1 MQINVFDNG
10 VNTDIDPARVPAT
23 QYTSGRNVRLVNDRS
38 NGLVIK
44 PLDGTSLQFVIG
56 GNKVPIGT
64 IDTPYG
70 FSIIFSK
77 AQSSTAFDEIGV
89 YPAPNCIV
97 NNNPNSLGFSNQYRP
112 LKNILSTTGALIDCI
127 TTELNFSVGNTI
139 TGFVRLDD
147 DNTFNIYFT
156 DNRNPVRCINS
167 GFKLDGTQAD
177 IKRISVKQLHID
189 KLTSIFLD
197 TNIPGKIDLLSVSTT
212 GKHLCGNYVYYMRYV
227 TKSYDKTPFKCQSGP
242 IQIAPTS
249 NQTYDQILQAHG
261 GEGGRQT
268 DKSVLLRVSGGFNS
282 DHNTDIPLDKAYDY
296 VEFAYCYNYENG
308 AKTFEIIDKLFPING
323 NDTIDVLITGD
334 EPKIASSL
342 SDILFRHPE
351 DRIAETIKYH
361 KRKLYIGNTSVE
373 YPLYDTIPG
382 SNGIEKEQYLIEFAK
397 RIKISYLKNRTST
410 TVGSK
415 LLSFDIISELGDINA
430 GYGGNIY
437 KDEKKTYYN
446 VGYFRGE
453 TYQFGIQFTLNN
465 GQETLYYPMKGDDEW
480 SENSKGNFV
489 NEDGIYRFPSVY
501 DYPYYGEIE
510 PNTNH
515 LVPGSNVLQ
524 LLFVEFDMSDAI
536 IYLNNNPFAA
546 DFFQKYIS
554 GYCFGR
560 AERKPNLVYQ
570 GLMMHA
576 FDGAPFG
583 DWPDNVAYYS
593 MIDKGPEY
601 RNDKTSYGPGNDPD
615 TLTNNNYPLRN
626 SLPHSPDQLECINY
640 AMYPNV
646 TGGQN
651 DIFFDSDNADSSM
664 TLSKKRFPLF
674 TRFNGYYKESLKIED
689 TGFLQNAEPV
699 LVYQTVSGKSFI
711 PSYPFAALP
720 AIFIWKRRNDGNNF
734 EDIPRVYYI
743 EQFFGLH
750 QNYLRGDYTATESNS
765 GGFNSFLQTPSLNY
779 KAIFSNDYFFEKNIP
794 DGSYHMLMFSA
805 VQYTTY
811 CSKKL
816 DVDDGYRRDYMDAS
830 LEDLAYDSRCRPYN
844 FGAAPTRNHFVKYP
858 SYGYSGNTNTL
869 GNIAGWPIQAYQIY
883 EWEQGAKEGFTS
895 FFTQGGDFSKDCLFW
910 FNSAN
915 TQSAERG
922 VANRSFAIGRYI
934 GIKFELPYKIDETE
948 YPSAVSGRCGRENAS
963 LNAIYLGSNGYWG
976 DHQAP
981 HTRIPSTTTGSTTYS
996 NRWSNDQ
1003 FNRIVNV
1010 YRYIPWTIYDK
1021 MNNSEYSNA
1030 SYNIKNDYDFAK
1042 QPLFKITPFI
1052 KYVNK
1057 NSISPKY
1064 VAANGDCFIG
1074 CMAQKIL
1081 HNPETTG
1088 IPAEKK
1094 GWQFGLL
1101 KRQETKTEFSDTGS
1115 PIVNYDEIIAGFG
1128 NTIIILTENKY
1139 NTGMRVKRLSADS
1152 KFWNWE
1158 FINRGNISNSK
1169 EWDFYD
1175 YSVIWNKKEED
1186 YFNTGYNV
1194 VLGDLFG
1201 LGYEKLDPYRIKKR
1215 ANRIRYSKDNI
1226 SGVYTDQNRIF
1237 LPVAF
1242 QDLDSKYG
1250 SISALSSVQNKAIAV
1265 QDHGI
1270 VVLEIDERSAVPDN
1284 SGRQLTLSEGKPL
1297 GSDYLVLSD
1306 TIGSQHLRSIVE
1318 TENATYG
1325 VDVSKFKVWRITGKG
1340 FEIISDTKSI
1350 RSELNAY
1357 FKQTSPDGTNI
1368 EAHNINEFE
1377 VVGGHNKRHAEV
1389 VFTIKYEP
1397 NREIFNNISFIFSEF
1412 SDSFTSNKM
1421 DYNANFYLS
1430 INNDF
1435 IMCDTSRLPG
1445 FDEFWMEKD
1454 SATKCSFYGNINS
1467 SHLEIPVN
1475 GPEQINA
1482 LVKTFDH
1489 WEGIMDDSVPDIVYY
1504 RTKNQTSLQ
1513 NPFVPTAANELY
1525 VLPKWKEDRWFVPIK
1540 RATTSVS
1547 GGYIQGSIL
1556 KGQYI
1561 LIKLEYLSGQDFWIK
1576 SIFTEYKQAIR

>member
-56 GNKVPIGT
+56 GNKIPIGT

-77 AQSSTAFDEIGV
+77 AQSSPAFDEIGV

-97 NNNPNSLGFSNQYRP
+97 NNNPNSLGYSNQYRP
-112 LKNILSTTGALIDCI
+112 LKNILSTTGTLIDCT
-127 TTELNFSVGNTI
+127 TTELNFSTGNTI

-167 GFKLDGTQAD
+167 GFKLDGSQAD
-177 IKRISVKQLHID
+177 IKRISVKQLHVD

-197 TNIPGKIDLLSVSTT
+197 TNIPGKIDLLSVTTT

-227 TKSYDKTPFKCQSGP
+227 TKAYDRTPFKCQSGP

-268 DKSVLLRVSGGFNS
+268 NKAVLLRVSGGFNA
-282 DHNTDIPLDKAYDY
+282 DHDTDIPLDKAYDY

-323 NDTIDVLITGD
+323 NDTIDVLIAGD
-334 EPKIASSL
+334 EPKIPASL

-351 DRIAETIKYH
+351 DRIAKTIKYH

-373 YPLYDTIPG
+373 YPLYDTVPG
-382 SNGIEKEQYLIEFAK
+382 SNSVEKEQYLIEFAK
-397 RIKISYLKNRTST
+397 RIKISYLKDRVAT
-410 TVGSK
+410 TNGSN
-415 LLSFDIISELGDINA
+415 LLSFAVINELGTLNA

-437 KDEKKTYYN
+437 KDEKNTYYN

-480 SENSKGNFV
+480 SINSKGNFI

-501 DYPYYGEIE
+501 DYPYYGSIDS
-510 PNTNH
+510 NVDH
-515 LVPGSNVLQ
+515 LVPGFSVLQ
-524 LLFVEFDMSDAI
+524 LLFVQFDMTDAI
-536 IYLNNNPFAA
+536 AYLNSNPFAA
-546 DFFQKYIS
+546 AFFQKYIS

-583 DWPDNVAYYS
+583 DWPDNVPYYA
-593 MIDKGPEY
+593 MIDKEPEY
-601 RNDKTSYGPGNDPD
+601 RDDKTSYGPGNDPGG
-615 TLTNNNYPLRN
+615 TNYPLDSSDPEN
-626 SLPHSPDQLECINY
+626 PNKLECINF
-640 AMYPNV
+640 AMYANLS
-646 TGGQN
+646 GAAN
-651 DIFFDSDNADSSM
+651 DIFFDNDGRDSAM

-674 TRFNGYYKESLKIED
+674 TRFNGYYKHSLKIED
-689 TGFLQNAEPV
+689 IGNDTPV
-699 LVYQTVSGKSFI
+699 YAYVVDDGKGQFK
-711 PSYPFAALP
+711 PSYPFASFPALL
-720 AIFIWKRRNDGNNF
+720 IWKRRNDDKGF
-734 EDIPRVYYI
+734 DDIPRQYYI

-750 QNYLRGDYTATESNS
+750 QNYLNGDIIQAENGT
-765 GGFNSFLQTPSLNY
+765 GGFNSFLQTPSLNH

-805 VQYTTY
+805 VEYTTY

-816 DVDDGYRRDYMDAS
+816 DENNGYRLDYMDPS
-830 LEDLAYDSRCRPYN
+830 LADNAYDSHCRPYN

-858 SYGYSGNTNTL
+858 SYGYDGNVNTL

-910 FNSAN
+910 FNSGN
-915 TQSAERG
+915 IRNAERG

-934 GIKFELPYKIDETE
+934 GIKFELPYKIDELE
-948 YPSAVSGRCGRENAS
+948 YPLATSKRCERENAS
-963 LNAIYLGSNGYWG
+963 SSAIYVSTNALWG

-981 HTRIPSTTTGSTTYS
+981 HTRPNNPLTTGSTTYS

-1021 MNNSEYSNA
+1021 MNNLEYSNA
-1030 SYNIKNDYDFAK
+1030 SYNILNDYDFAK

-1057 NSISPKY
+1057 ESIANTY
-1064 VAANGDCFIG
+1064 IAANGDCFIG

-1088 IPAEKK
+1088 VPAENK
-1094 GWQFGLL
+1094 GWQFGPD
-1101 KRQETKTEFSDTGS
+1101 KRQETKTRIIQGS
-1115 PIVNYDEIIAGFG
+1115 SIPLVSYDEMIAGFG
-1128 NTIIILTENKY
+1128 NTVIILTENKY

-1158 FINRGNISNSK
+1158 FVDRGNTISSK

-1237 LPVAF
+1237 SPTAF

-1250 SISALSSVQNKAIAV
+1250 SVSALATVQNKVIAV

-1306 TIGSQHLRSIVE
+1306 SIGSQHLRSIVE

-1325 VDVSKFKVWRITGKG
+1325 VDVSKFKVWRIAGKG

-1350 RSELNAY
+1350 RSELSAY

-1368 EAHNINEFE
+1368 QAHDIDAFD
-1377 VVGGHNKRHAEV
+1377 VIGGHNKRHAEI

-1397 NREIFNNISFIFSEF
+1397 NRELFNNISFIFSEF
-1412 SDSFTSNKM
+1412 ADSFTANKV
-1421 DYNANFYLS
+1421 DYNADFYLS

-1445 FDEFWMEKD
+1445 FNEFWMEKD
-1454 SATKCSFYGNINS
+1454 SAVKCSYYGSVNP
-1467 SHLEIPVN
+1467 SHLEIAVN
-1475 GPEQINA
+1475 GPEQLNGF
-1482 LVKTFDH
+1482 VKTFDH
-1489 WEGIMDDSVPDIVYY
+1489 WEGIMDDAAPDIVYY
-1504 RTKNQTSLQ
+1504 KTKNQTSLQ
-1513 NPFVPTAANELY
+1513 NPFIPTAANELY

-1540 RATTSVS
+1540 RAITSVS
-1547 GGYIQGSIL
+1547 AGYIQGSIL

-1561 LIKLEYLSGQDFWIK
+1561 LIKLEYLSGQDFYIK
-1576 SIFTEYKQAIR
+1576 SIFTEYKQALR